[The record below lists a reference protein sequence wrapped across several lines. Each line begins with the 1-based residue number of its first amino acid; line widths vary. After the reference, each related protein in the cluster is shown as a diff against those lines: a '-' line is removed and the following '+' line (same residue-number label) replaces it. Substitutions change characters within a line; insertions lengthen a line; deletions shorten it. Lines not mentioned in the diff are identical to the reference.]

1 MACNPVLV
9 ETIRGEILESFHRGA
24 ICVVDSIG
32 NIYFSAGDP
41 HQMTYPRSALKFFQQ
56 IPLVESG
63 ALEKYGITDQELAV
77 MCGSHN
83 GEEVHVNAVKSILN
97 KIGLDKSY
105 LQCGPQYP
113 TLSEDRQ
120 AFYKNDRSPEDI
132 HNNCSGKHAGF
143 LTLCRFWDMP
153 VTNYLDYEHPVQKWV
168 KEVIAAMHEISSER
182 LKAGR
187 DGCSAPI
194 YGMSRFQQAMGY
206 KNLIN
211 PYENPHHKA
220 CKRLISV
227 IQNYPHMLAGKKR
240 YCTELMR
247 SAGNKVIGK
256 TGAEGIFSM
265 AFPQKGWGVTIKI
278 DDGKMGP
285 QYAVAQK
292 LLNHLLGEKDI
303 IKELDSYAE
312 KPLKNLNKW
321 HVGTVRANDAIF
333 QKLAS
338 GNVSS

>member
-24 ICVVDSIG
+24 ICVVDHQGDIQ
-32 NIYFSAGDP
+32 FSAGDP
-41 HQMTYPRSALKFFQQ
+41 YQLTYPRSALKFFQQ

-63 ALEKYGITDQELAV
+63 ALEKYDITDQELAV

-83 GEEVHVNAVKSILN
+83 GEEVHVNAVQSILK

-113 TLSEDRQ
+113 TLSDDRTT
-120 AFYKNDRSPEDI
+120 FYKYDRSPEDI

-143 LTLCRFWDMP
+143 LTLCRYWDMP
-153 VTNYLDYEHPVQKWV
+153 VANYLDYDHPVQERV
-168 KEVIAAMHEISSER
+168 REVIADMHEVSHES

-194 YGMSRFQQAMGY
+194 FGMTIFQQAVGY
-206 KNLIN
+206 KNLIKSPN
-211 PYENPHHKA
+211 NSHHKA
-220 CKRLISV
+220 CERLISV
-227 IQNYPHMLAGKKR
+227 IQEHPYMLAGKKR
-240 YCTELMR
+240 YCTELMEK
-247 SAGNKVIGK
+247 AGSQVIGK

-265 AFPQKGWGVTIKI
+265 ALPQKGLGATVKI

-285 QYAVAQK
+285 QYAAAQK
-292 LLNHLLGEKDI
+292 LLNYLQAVDKEQL
-303 IKELDSYAE
+303 KELDAYVE
-312 KPLKNLNKW
+312 KPLKNWNRW
-321 HVGTVRANDAIF
+321 QVGTVKVNEAIF
-333 QKLAS
+333 A
-338 GNVSS
+338 